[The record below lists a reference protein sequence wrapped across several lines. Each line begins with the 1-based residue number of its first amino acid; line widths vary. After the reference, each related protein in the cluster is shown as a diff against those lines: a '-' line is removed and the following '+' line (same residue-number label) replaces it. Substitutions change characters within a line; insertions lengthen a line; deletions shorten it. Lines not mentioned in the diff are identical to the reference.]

1 MRHPMQWFLQQLTVL
16 ILVLFMSV
24 HVCAEGDPVPPFEL
38 ATEPDYSA
46 LSIANKNIAEL
57 RKVLP
62 LYEIAA
68 MNPWAPLPT
77 DIKLKRGMKNI
88 AVMALRG
95 HLKATGDLKPEQ
107 DTGLVIFD
115 KNVMNAVQH
124 FQSRHGL
131 TPDGVVGPATI
142 DALNTSPNKRL
153 QQIQLNIDRWTK
165 LSEELTDRYILI
177 NIPDYRLD
185 LIEYGHKVLSMK
197 AIVGKP
203 ERPTP
208 EINSTVTRIVFNP
221 YWNIPKMIAEEDI
234 VPKAINNPDYLDDMH
249 IRVFERQDTDAAE
262 LDPHDV
268 DWNSAQDDGLQYHLR
283 QDPGNDNALGLVK
296 FEFPNSNDVYMHD
309 TPAKNLFNLDKR
321 AFSSGCIRL
330 EKPFELVTYLMQDD
344 PEWTN
349 DMLEQIL
356 AANTTKYQK
365 VSRPTRVIITYLTAW
380 VDDEGDLQFRD
391 DLYGLDGISDPIY

>member
-1 MRHPMQWFLQQLTVL
+1 MQ
-16 ILVLFMSV
+16 
-24 HVCAEGDPVPPFEL
+24 
-38 ATEPDYSA
+38 
-46 LSIANKNIAEL
+46 
-57 RKVLP
+57 
-62 LYEIAA
+62 
-68 MNPWAPLPT
+68 
-77 DIKLKRGMKNI
+77 
-88 AVMALRG
+88 
-95 HLKATGDLKPEQ
+95 
-107 DTGLVIFD
+107 
-115 KNVMNAVQH
+115 
-124 FQSRHGL
+124 
-131 TPDGVVGPATI
+131 
-142 DALNTSPNKRL
+142 DAG
-153 QQIQLNIDRWTK
+153 Q
-165 LSEELTDRYILI
+165 
-177 NIPDYRLD
+177 
-185 LIEYGHKVLSMK
+185 

>member
-1 MRHPMQWFLQQLTVL
+1 MRHPMQWFLQRLTVL

-46 LSIANKNIAEL
+46 LSIANKNVAEL

-107 DTGLVIFD
+107 DTGLIIFD

-124 FQSRHGL
+124 FQTRHGL
-131 TPDGVVGPATI
+131 TPDGVVGAATI
-142 DALNTSPNKRL
+142 NALNIPPDKRL

-262 LDPHDV
+262 LDPHDI